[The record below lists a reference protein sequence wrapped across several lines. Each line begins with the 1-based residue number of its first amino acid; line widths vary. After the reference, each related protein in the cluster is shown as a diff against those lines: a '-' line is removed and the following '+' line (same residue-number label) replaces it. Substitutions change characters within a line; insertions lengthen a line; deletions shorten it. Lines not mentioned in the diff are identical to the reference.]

1 MSLSSG
7 NLEDWT
13 QWRRSVDGQLLNHAE
28 SIATLK
34 AYQQVS
40 RENEAARHS
49 KTPQIA
55 FGLFSAAVSL
65 ILLILQLLAARL
77 GGP

>member
-1 MSLSSG
+1 MSSDLGEWQS
-7 NLEDWT
+7 
-13 QWRRSVDGQLLNHAE
+13 WRRSVDGQLLSHTE

-40 RENEAARHS
+40 RDNEAARHS

-65 ILLILQLLAARL
+65 ILLVLQLLAWRI
-77 GGP
+77 GTP